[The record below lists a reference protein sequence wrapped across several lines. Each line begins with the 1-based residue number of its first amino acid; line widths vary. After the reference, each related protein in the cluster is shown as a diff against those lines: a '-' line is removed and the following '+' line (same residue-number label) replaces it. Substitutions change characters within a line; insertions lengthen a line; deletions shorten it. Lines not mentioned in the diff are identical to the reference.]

1 MNLFRVLINV
11 MYVTYDQFVK
21 DAVAKRGMFAA
32 EPTKEMAKLRAT
44 YDATNRRMAEA
55 IADAE
60 FDKLLKAEGVSSYNP
75 CKFLPFCA
83 SGIARPPPSGAPLR
97 RGDCGATPGCAA
109 PTRVAHLDPP
119 PAHVRMYPYMY
130 PYVRAAAHAALVP
143 CARLAGATASR
154 CDARCDVM

>member
-44 YDATNRRMAEA
+44 YDATNRRMAQA

-60 FDKLLKAEGVSSYNP
+60 FDKFLEEEGVTSSNP

-83 SGIARPPPSGAPLR
+83 
-97 RGDCGATPGCAA
+97 
-109 PTRVAHLDPP
+109 
-119 PAHVRMYPYMY
+119 
-130 PYVRAAAHAALVP
+130 
-143 CARLAGATASR
+143 
-154 CDARCDVM
+154 

>member
-83 SGIARPPPSGAPLR
+83 
-97 RGDCGATPGCAA
+97 
-109 PTRVAHLDPP
+109 
-119 PAHVRMYPYMY
+119 
-130 PYVRAAAHAALVP
+130 
-143 CARLAGATASR
+143 
-154 CDARCDVM
+154 